1 MSAQSTL
8 FSTNNILVG
17 LEGDVTG
24 VVDFNIAGD
33 EALINDMVTE
43 RIFLCHMMDLDEG
56 VTGGDR
62 GALLDQFI
70 NRYMQVRP
78 LSILEISVMN
88 DTYSVVFT
96 FLWTRVEH
104 FENCLEASLVED
116 ANAFLYKTWDMLED
130 RSFGYRI

>member
-56 VTGGDR
+56 VIGGDR
-62 GALLDQFI
+62 GALLD
-70 NRYMQVRP
+70 
-78 LSILEISVMN
+78 
-88 DTYSVVFT
+88 
-96 FLWTRVEH
+96 
-104 FENCLEASLVED
+104 
-116 ANAFLYKTWDMLED
+116 
-130 RSFGYRI
+130 